1 METAGQSPQAVSGIA
16 PSGSAAGSA
25 AAVVPVQLV
34 RALQHD
40 LRAPV
45 RHIKG
50 FADLAL
56 QALSEGD
63 TADVQASCQRV
74 LQGVADLNVRIER
87 LSAWARLASA
97 QPVVGDV
104 DLAAIAAQ
112 AVSTAINQGPRGAS
126 LAAGLQWRVSP
137 KTCMA
142 RADARWLLE
151 ALLELIS
158 NSNQAVASV
167 KSPIIAIDFDLT
179 DGQAR
184 ISVADNGIGLNAQQV
199 QGLFQFFGR
208 VHPGRQFTGTGM
220 GLMIVQRIAQAHAG
234 VIEVQSPS
242 PLGEGCQV
250 TMSWTM
256 A

>member
-1 METAGQSPQAVSGIA
+1 METAGQGPQAVSGIA
-16 PSGSAAGSA
+16 ASGGA
-25 AAVVPVQLV
+25 AAVPAQLV

-63 TADVQASCQRV
+63 AADAQASCQRV
-74 LQGVADLNVRIER
+74 LQGVADLNLRIER

-104 DLAAIAAQ
+104 DLAAIVAQ
-112 AVSTAINQGPRGAS
+112 AVSAAGKQGLRDAA
-126 LAAGLQWRVSP
+126 LAADLQWRVSS
-137 KTCMA
+137 TVCMVH
-142 RADARWLLE
+142 ADARWLLE

-167 KSPIIAIDFDLT
+167 KSPIIAIEFDVT

-184 ISVADNGIGLNAQQV
+184 VSISDNGIGLNAQQI

-208 VHPGRQFTGTGM
+208 VHPGKRFAGTGM

-234 VIEVQSPS
+234 GIEVQSPS
-242 PLGEGCQV
+242 PLGDGCQF
-250 TMSWTM
+250 TMSWPM